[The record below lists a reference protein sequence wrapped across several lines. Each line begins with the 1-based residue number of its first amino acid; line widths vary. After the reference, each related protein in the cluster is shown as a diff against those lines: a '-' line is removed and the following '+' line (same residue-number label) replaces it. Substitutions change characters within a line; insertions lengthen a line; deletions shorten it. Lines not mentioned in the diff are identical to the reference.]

1 MMLVF
6 ETIDGGLMAFPS
18 GEKAEGH
25 CELIDVQNGEYE
37 FFDDEGQGHTHI
49 VTRQT
54 GFFSSGDFSLVPVG
68 TPDIQNAI
76 RLIDKARYFEDKGC
90 GIASID
96 ELKARI
102 LQREG
107 TN

>member
-37 FFDDEGQGHTHI
+37 FFDDEGQRYTHI

-54 GFFSSGDFSLVPVG
+54 GFFSLEDFSLVPVG
-68 TPDIQNAI
+68 TPDIQNVI
-76 RLIDKARYFEDKGC
+76 RLIDKARYFEDKEC
-90 GIASID
+90 A
-96 ELKARI
+96 LPA
-102 LQREG
+102 L